1 MHTFDHTSTTQEL
14 VCRIMPYLF
23 IATPPDIEHN
33 ICLSS
38 PSIHILLRHT
48 FWNYEIPFK
57 LDVRTAIISAMRGNS
72 QLAKEVI
79 TRNTQWLVI
88 AVWLSPLDIHDL
100 FLRRHINWVRAGIHV
115 STDLIKQPCD
125 VVRAFA
131 QIVLKYLSVFT

>member
-1 MHTFDHTSTTQEL
+1 
-14 VCRIMPYLF
+14 MPYLF
-23 IATPPDIEHN
+23 IATLPDIEHN

-38 PSIHILLRHT
+38 PSIHILLPHT
-48 FWNYEIPFK
+48 FWNNEIPFK

-79 TRNTQWLVI
+79 ERDTVWLVI

-100 FLRRHINWVRAGIHV
+100 FMGHHLGWVRAGIHV
-115 STDLIKQPCD
+115 STNLIKQPCE

-131 QIVLKYLSVFT
+131 QIVL

>member
-1 MHTFDHTSTTQEL
+1 
-14 VCRIMPYLF
+14 MPYVL
-23 IATPPDIEHN
+23 IASPPIIEHN
-33 ICLSS
+33 ICLTS

-48 FWNYEIPFK
+48 FWNNEIPFK
-57 LDVRTAIISAMRGNS
+57 LDVRTAVISAMRANS

-79 TRNTQWLVI
+79 TRNTRWLVI

-100 FLRRHINWVRAGIHV
+100 FLRRCIYWVRAGIHV

-131 QIVLKYLSVFT
+131 QIVL